1 MRSWRPGCGKAAAG
15 AGSPLSEAFCDLRKN
30 ESSTPGF
37 FFFQKLIKNQLKQ
50 GHAYAQLLK
59 TCVFAP

>member
-50 GHAYAQLLK
+50 GHAHA
-59 TCVFAP
+59 